1 MQDGGDGK
9 DAVGVFGRIHE
20 IPSFKRHDRGALV
33 NFLKGSLIVIRLGAE
48 SELSDLVPFL
58 ILPMGGEL
66 EVHVLLGFR
75 EGPGCHFPEGVSPHP
90 VRVAIRAPLGGVFP
104 QLSFLS

>member
-20 IPSFKRHDRGALV
+20 IPSFKRHNRGALV

-58 ILPMGGEL
+58 ILPMGGSWECMSSWGSGR
-66 EVHVLLGFR
+66 VQDAISQRGFLCTPS
-75 EGPGCHFPEGVSPHP
+75 G
-90 VRVAIRAPLGGVFP
+90 
-104 QLSFLS
+104 